1 MSVHVGGSMGGW
13 VCVFHVPNIP
23 FHLHFDVTYLLH
35 AYTSTLYWYCGQ
47 IQWISSFSI
56 SSIEFD
62 AASKLLFWIVFFLL
76 SFFPFLSSIPS
87 LILPHCSL
95 FFIKTVYICACVW
108 YDDGQQAENKKEE
121 SESHAHTNRIEFKND
136 NIIIRKGA
144 PKYWIDWKTLSSP
157 LLSASATPH
166 MIHTRSTHIGQWCNT
181 RSIIYL
187 SGWCFE
193 CSTFIHHKKSFVLS
207 MSICKPSVTTSIN
220 IHHQN
225 QNHHHHCRHHN
236 QSINNNNNNKKEKYN
251 WIVLLA
257 PFKFCAFAFAWRKI
271 LFLSFSNNWCYHIY
285 FFPHYPMD
293 YISFAQQ
300 TWNVTFTIQISR
312 LGLSNQI
319 KSNQTND
326 TRFHPNQ
333 LIVLKQ
339 NGSKIVTPM
348 DDSLCA
354 TRSKWKSLIIF
365 FHLQIL
371 YHIILYKSLPK
382 HIAHGIRAWAS
393 CNACNE
399 AKFDFLFVI
408 FRRKCNRMS
417 YPSFCSSCNAFGVNE
432 FKSVNFVL
440 GTYTYT

>member
-1 MSVHVGGSMGGW
+1 MVQYLTYLAIRHIFLLYILYVRPCGW
-13 VCVFHVPNIP
+13 VDGWLSLCVSCSKYTFSSAFWCHISTPCIHIYTLLILWPNPMNFIL
-23 FHLHFDVTYLLH
+23 FNFVHWIRRRIK
-35 AYTSTLYWYCGQ
+35 TL
-47 IQWISSFSI
+47 ILNRVFSSF
-56 SSIEFD
+56 
-62 AASKLLFWIVFFLL
+62 FF
-76 SFFPFLSSIPS
+76 SFLSSIPS

-121 SESHAHTNRIEFKND
+121 SESHAHTNRIEFQND

-225 QNHHHHCRHHN
+225 HHHHCRHHN

-271 LFLSFSNNWCYHIY
+271 LFLSFIFQQLMLSHLLLPSL
-285 FFPHYPMD
+285 PHGLHFVRTANMKCHLHNPNF
-293 YISFAQQ
+293 SS
-300 TWNVTFTIQISR
+300 WTFK
-312 LGLSNQI
+312 SNQI
-319 KSNQTND
+319 K
-326 TRFHPNQ
+326 PNKQ
-333 LIVLKQ
+333 HQISPESVNCIKTEWKQ
-339 NGSKIVTPM
+339 NCDANGWL
-348 DDSLCA
+348 SLRY
-354 TRSKWKSLIIF
+354 TIKVEISDYF
-365 FHLQIL
+365 FPFANFIP
-371 YHIILYKSLPK
+371 YHI
-382 HIAHGIRAWAS
+382 
-393 CNACNE
+393 
-399 AKFDFLFVI
+399 V
-408 FRRKCNRMS
+408 
-417 YPSFCSSCNAFGVNE
+417 
-432 FKSVNFVL
+432 
-440 GTYTYT
+440 